1 MGAVTAAGVD
11 RRGMAVLSLAHMFTD
26 VCQGSVPALLPF
38 LIAERHLSYA
48 AASALVLAA
57 TVASSVIQPVFGHL
71 SDRRSLPVLMPAG
84 LACGAVGIA
93 LVGVA
98 PTYGALFAAIAL
110 SGVGVAAFHPEAS
123 RFAHHVSGARRASGM
138 SLFSVGGNAGFALG
152 PLLTTPLVLVF
163 GLRGTLFLIVPLG
176 LMALLLARELGRLRS
191 FTPAPAARRSDGPE
205 RDRLGAFVLLAGVVA
220 LRSFVYFGLVTF
232 VPLYYVG
239 VLHASKAAGNGAL
252 AVMLI
257 GGAVGTL
264 LGGPLADRF
273 GRSNVIVGSM
283 ALLPGLIGAFLS
295 VGGVAATLLLGVVGA
310 VTIATFSVTIVMGQE
325 LLPRR
330 LGVAS
335 GVTIGL
341 SIGLGGA
348 GAPLLGLIADAHG
361 LPTTIAVIAALPV
374 PALVLAL
381 ALPRPKRAG
390 APPAG
395 EGARGLGRAYGRSSG
410 A

>member
-1 MGAVTAAGVD
+1 VGAATAVGVD

-38 LIAERHLSYA
+38 LIVERHLSYA

-57 TVASSVIQPVFGHL
+57 TLASSVIQPVFGHL

-163 GLRGTLFLIVPLG
+163 GLPGTLFLIVPLG

-191 FTPAPAARRSDGPE
+191 FAPAPAATRSDGPE

-381 ALPRPKRAG
+381 ALPRPRAG
-390 APPAG
+390 ARPAG
-395 EGARGLGRAYGRSSG
+395 EGARRRGRAYGRSSG

>member
-1 MGAVTAAGVD
+1 
-11 RRGMAVLSLAHMFTD
+11 
-26 VCQGSVPALLPF
+26 
-38 LIAERHLSYA
+38 
-48 AASALVLAA
+48 
-57 TVASSVIQPVFGHL
+57 
-71 SDRRSLPVLMPAG
+71 
-84 LACGAVGIA
+84 
-93 LVGVA
+93 
-98 PTYGALFAAIAL
+98 
-110 SGVGVAAFHPEAS
+110 
-123 RFAHHVSGARRASGM
+123 M

-191 FTPAPAARRSDGPE
+191 FTPAPAATRSDGPE

-381 ALPRPKRAG
+381 ALPRPRAG
-390 APPAG
+390 ARPAG
-395 EGARGLGRAYGRSSG
+395 EGARRRGRAYGRSSG

>member
-1 MGAVTAAGVD
+1 
-11 RRGMAVLSLAHMFTD
+11 
-26 VCQGSVPALLPF
+26 
-38 LIAERHLSYA
+38 
-48 AASALVLAA
+48 
-57 TVASSVIQPVFGHL
+57 
-71 SDRRSLPVLMPAG
+71 
-84 LACGAVGIA
+84 
-93 LVGVA
+93 
-98 PTYGALFAAIAL
+98 
-110 SGVGVAAFHPEAS
+110 
-123 RFAHHVSGARRASGM
+123 
-138 SLFSVGGNAGFALG
+138 
-152 PLLTTPLVLVF
+152 
-163 GLRGTLFLIVPLG
+163 
-176 LMALLLARELGRLRS
+176 
-191 FTPAPAARRSDGPE
+191 
-205 RDRLGAFVLLAGVVA
+205 VLLAGVVA

-381 ALPRPKRAG
+381 ALPRPRAG
-390 APPAG
+390 ARPAG
-395 EGARGLGRAYGRSSG
+395 EGARRRGRAYGRSSG

>member
-1 MGAVTAAGVD
+1 VGAVTAAGVD

>member
-1 MGAVTAAGVD
+1 MGAATAVGVD

-38 LIAERHLSYA
+38 LIVERHLSYA

-57 TVASSVIQPVFGHL
+57 TLASSVIQPVFGHL

-163 GLRGTLFLIVPLG
+163 GLPGTLFLIVPLG

-191 FTPAPAARRSDGPE
+191 FAPAPAATRSDGPE

-295 VGGVAATLLLGVVGA
+295 VGGGAAPLLLGVVGA

-381 ALPRPKRAG
+381 ALPRPRAG
-390 APPAG
+390 ARPAG
-395 EGARGLGRAYGRSSG
+395 EGARRRGRAYGRSSG

>member
-84 LACGAVGIA
+84 LACGAVSIA

-361 LPTTIAVIAALPV
+361 LPTPIAVIAALPV

>member
-1 MGAVTAAGVD
+1 VGAATAVGVD

-191 FTPAPAARRSDGPE
+191 FTPAPAATRSDGSE

-381 ALPRPKRAG
+381 ALPRPRAG
-390 APPAG
+390 ARPAG
-395 EGARGLGRAYGRSSG
+395 EGARRRGRAYGRSSG